1 MKMRIQAAKH
11 LFIAILTAATVVSA
25 QADIHS
31 YSVIFGPEAVGATGS
46 GTGSLLYD
54 DATHLLQMQATFS
67 GLSGNVTQTHF
78 HGPTATPG
86 IGTAGIAVGNPSLP
100 NFPLGANNGTYSET
114 LDLTLSTVYNAGFL
128 SGPGGGTAAGAE
140 NAFITAMN
148 EGRIYWN
155 IHSSTFPGGEIRGFV
170 TLVPEPSAFALA
182 GLGIAALAARGW
194 SKRRTK
200 LS

>member
-1 MKMRIQAAKH
+1 MKKRIQLAKN
-11 LFIAILTAATVVSA
+11 LFIVALTAASMVSA
-25 QADIHS
+25 QADIRS
-31 YSVIFGPEAVGATGS
+31 YTVIFGPEAVGATGS

-54 DATHLLQMQATFS
+54 DVNHLLQLQATFS

-100 NFPLGANNGTYSET
+100 NFPLGANNGAYSET
-114 LDLTLSTVYNAGFL
+114 LDLTLNTVYNAGFL

-140 NAFITAMN
+140 SAFITALN

-155 IHSSTFPGGEIRGFV
+155 IHSTTFPGGEIRGFV
-170 TLVPEPSAFALA
+170 ALVPEPSAWALLGLGLA
-182 GLGIAALAARGW
+182 GVVAQTWR
-194 SKRRTK
+194 KRRANRI
-200 LS
+200 